1 MKPENLSHRGL
12 MMLINAKLDFLIS
25 ENYAHQFMTKYPED
39 RTVWNNAEKFRGDAK
54 KRFEDAVK
62 NIVAK
67 DKTKGGW
74 DA

>member
-1 MKPENLSHRGL
+1 MKPENLSHRAL
-12 MMLINAKLDFLIS
+12 MMLINAKCDYIISRITALDYIVANGTDGNSKVLGYVEQAKAKF
-25 ENYAHQFMTKYPED
+25 
-39 RTVWNNAEKFRGDAK
+39 EKD
-54 KRFEDAVK
+54 VK